1 MERANSRA
9 AAINADRLRAA
20 KPGND
25 SKGREKKRRRKND
38 RLPQMEKGE
47 GRDRVASHG
56 GGGLLEEL
64 QGLGSS
70 ESHSRKGSN
79 GSFYR
84 LEHGRQ

>member
-25 SKGREKKRRRKND
+25 SKGREKK
-38 RLPQMEKGE
+38 KGE
-47 GRDRVASHG
+47 GKMTDCHRWRKERGETGWLVM

-70 ESHSRKGSN
+70 ESHSRRGSN